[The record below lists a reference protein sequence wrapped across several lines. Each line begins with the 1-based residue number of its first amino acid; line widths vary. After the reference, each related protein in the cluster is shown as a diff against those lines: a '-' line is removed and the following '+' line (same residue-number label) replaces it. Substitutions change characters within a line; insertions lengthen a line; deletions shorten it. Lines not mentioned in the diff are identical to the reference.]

1 MDHQIQKAYPRK
13 WWSSVMMFNASHVA
27 NKRLTLDALNGWH
40 RDDLHG
46 LRWLADDEIAPLPA
60 EANWLVGIQPK
71 PANPIIAHYTLGT
84 PDMEGHEHDEHAEL
98 WLERVSQR

>member
-1 MDHQIQKAYPRK
+1 MLFNCDHPA
-13 WWSSVMMFNASHVA
+13 H
-27 NKRLTLDALNGWH
+27 KRLTLDALNGWH

-46 LRWLADDEIAPLPA
+46 FSWLADEEIGELDSGW
-60 EANWLVGIQPK
+60 NWLVGIEPK
-71 PANPIIAHYTLGT
+71 PAFPMIAHYTLGT